1 MESQIR
7 QKPHKIKSKQSRDRF
22 SKLAPYLFIMPWLIG
37 FVAFTLG
44 PLILSLVMSFHDW
57 PVTREPI
64 FVGFQNY
71 IRMFTQDK
79 QFWSSMFITFKFA
92 LVFVPLNMIIALVL
106 AVLLTQKVKGV
117 KIFRGIFYLPAVIS
131 GVAVSIIWG
140 WIFNTKYG
148 ILNFML
154 RLIGITG
161 PKWLVDPKWALFAV
175 IIASAWGVGTMML
188 IFYTNIK
195 SIPKDY
201 YEAAVI
207 DGASPLRQFFSVTI
221 PIITPTILFNLIT
234 STISALQQLTLIIL
248 LTGGGPLKSTYFYG
262 LYVFENAFKHQRLGY
277 ASANAWIM
285 FIIILF
291 FTALIFKSSDA
302 WVFYEAEVKTKKKK
316 KRGKKV

>member
-1 MESQIR
+1 MENQVAGS
-7 QKPHKIKSKQSRDRF
+7 KPRLKKKKKSWSRF
-22 SKLAPYLFIMPWLIG
+22 APYLFIMPWIIG
-37 FVAFTLG
+37 FLAFTLG
-44 PLILSLVMSFHDW
+44 PLVLSLIMSFHDW
-57 PVTREPI
+57 PVTREPV
-64 FVGFQNY
+64 FVGIQNY
-71 IRMFTQDK
+71 VQMFTQDK
-79 QFWSSMFITFKFA
+79 QFWSSLFITFKFA
-92 LVFVPLNMIIALVL
+92 IIFVPLNMIIALIL

-117 KIFRGIFYLPAVIS
+117 KLFRGIFYLPAVIS

-148 ILNFML
+148 ILNYL
-154 RLIGITG
+154 LSLIGIEG
-161 PKWLVDPKWALFAV
+161 PSWLVDPKWALFAV

-234 STISALQQLTLIIL
+234 STITALQQLTLIIL

-302 WVFYEAEVKTKKKK
+302 WVFYEAEMKTKKK
-316 KRGKKV
+316 KRGKKA

>member
-1 MESQIR
+1 MDV
-7 QKPHKIKSKQSRDRF
+7 PTKIMVTKKKRNLKKF
-22 SKLAPYLFIMPWLIG
+22 YPYVFIAPWVIG
-37 FVAFTLG
+37 FLAFTAG
-44 PLILSLVMSFHDW
+44 PLVLSLIMSFHDW
-57 PVTREPI
+57 PVTREPV
-64 FVGFQNY
+64 FVGLKNY
-71 IRMFTQDK
+71 INMFTQDS
-79 QFWSSMFITFKFA
+79 QFWSSMFITIKFA
-92 LVFVPLNMIIALVL
+92 VIFVPLNMIIALIL

-117 KIFRGIFYLPAVIS
+117 TIFRGIFYLPAVIS

-154 RLIGITG
+154 SLIGIEG

-195 SIPKDY
+195 SIPRDY
-201 YEAAVI
+201 YEAAVM
-207 DGASPLRQFFSVTI
+207 DGAGPIRQFFNITI

-248 LTGGGPLKSTYFYG
+248 LTGGGPLKSTHFYG

-285 FIIILF
+285 FIIILLL
-291 FTALIFKSSDA
+291 TALIFKSSDA
-302 WVFYEAEVKTKKKK
+302 WVFYESEVKSKKG
-316 KRGKKV
+316 GK